1 MRNVAKVCSQAA
13 RNGDGRGC
21 RSHRG
26 ATRGLAVCSELVLAW
41 LGSVGV
47 ARAEESVAESAP
59 TEAPAVAPTPEAIP
73 FDPNIVPALAVRR
86 WQT

>member
-1 MRNVAKVCSQAA
+1 MWRKFVRKRHGMVTGEAA
-13 RNGDGRGC
+13 VRTEGLPRG
-21 RSHRG
+21 S
-26 ATRGLAVCSELVLAW
+26 AVCSALVRAW
-41 LGSVGV
+41 LGSVDV
-47 ARAEESVAESAP
+47 ARAEESVEEGAP